1 MAELTRGI
9 LIAVEGFEGSGKSTL
24 ARSLGLLLSQQQL
37 PVHLT
42 KEPGGTPLGIII
54 RKIVQ
59 EQTTKICPLSEFLL
73 FAADR
78 AQHMQELIGPLLEQ
92 KYIVISDR
100 LSDSSVAYQG
110 YGRGLDISMIQQVNS
125 WALQGRVPDVTIYL
139 KIDAKTALDR
149 VKERNMPLTAFEQEK
164 QDFFE
169 RVIRGFDQLYKDRN
183 DVMIVDATQQP
194 EEVSKKVYHYI
205 ITWLTTQKLFL

>member
-37 PVHLT
+37 PVNLT

-125 WALQGRVPDVTIYL
+125 WALQARVPDLTIYL